1 MVTLSHR
8 ARGDWRL
15 WSDTNHF
22 AKTLVGKVRAN
33 RSAGQSREQLVCWVK
48 YIVFLNEN
56 CHPQLNRTML
66 PYAVLPYVA
75 LQTLVPTLTIQKAI
89 PLLHIIQLSQIAL
102 VRLVGH
108 L

>member
-1 MVTLSHR
+1 
-8 ARGDWRL
+8 
-15 WSDTNHF
+15 
-22 AKTLVGKVRAN
+22 
-33 RSAGQSREQLVCWVK
+33 
-48 YIVFLNEN
+48 
-56 CHPQLNRTML
+56 ML

-102 VRLVGH
+102 VRLIGH